1 MLAAKQVPG
10 MQERHDD
17 TRLGDPREPGRR
29 KGFRSS
35 TVGEH
40 RRPPGV
46 PRHIP
51 HPGLPGV
58 ALLSRAQV
66 KRRAMRT
73 AFPHCRHNPLYD
85 TGGSG
90 RDRRTSSRPRRAN
103 GNLVNVVISSFE
115 LPFHPSFRVHRSR
128 YIYTYIYIEAE
139 RERERERERET
150 LETEIFIFPGLTRG
164 IRGW

>member
-17 TRLGDPREPGRR
+17 TCFGDPREPGRR

-35 TVGEH
+35 TLGEH
-40 RRPPGV
+40 GRPPGV

-73 AFPHCRHNPLYD
+73 AFPLPPRSTVRYWWI
-85 TGGSG
+85 G

-103 GNLVNVVISSFE
+103 GNLVNVVISSS
-115 LPFHPSFRVHRSR
+115 SFRFTLRFVCIDRD
-128 YIYTYIYIEAE
+128 IYIYI
-139 RERERERERET
+139 
-150 LETEIFIFPGLTRG
+150 
-164 IRGW
+164 